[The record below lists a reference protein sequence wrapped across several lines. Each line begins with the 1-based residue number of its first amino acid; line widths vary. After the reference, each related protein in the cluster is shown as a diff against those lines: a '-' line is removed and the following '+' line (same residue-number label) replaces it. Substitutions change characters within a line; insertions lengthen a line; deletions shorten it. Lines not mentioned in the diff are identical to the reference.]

1 VSAQGPAGAKP
12 SDFGDEYVG
21 RQVLL
26 VLDDR
31 TAVEGTILEAKR
43 YWFKVRDSSERT
55 VYVNKAFMK
64 AIRVP

>member
-1 VSAQGPAGAKP
+1 
-12 SDFGDEYVG
+12 VG